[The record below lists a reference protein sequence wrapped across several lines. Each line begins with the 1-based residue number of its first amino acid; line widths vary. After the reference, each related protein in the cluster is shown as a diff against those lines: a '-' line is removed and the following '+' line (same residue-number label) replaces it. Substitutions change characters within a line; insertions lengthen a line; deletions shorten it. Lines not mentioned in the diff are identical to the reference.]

1 MARLLKQRYFS
12 DTNII
17 NAIPKRRASFV
28 WKSLL
33 QGRDLLKRGMRFVIG
48 DGSTIS
54 TWVDPWLPVHPPRP
68 KQNQVDHCLLSNWI
82 LRGNKWNT
90 DQIRE
95 LVIEEDA
102 EIILSLKLYS
112 SATQD
117 FQGWHYSET
126 GIYSVKSAYWLAN
139 QLFMDPT
146 IQPPPPPGN
155 ARTKAKIWKIKTAPK
170 IKHFL
175 WQLLSEAL
183 AIGDNLRRRHIR
195 NQPQCHRCCQDDET
209 TQHLFFD
216 CFYAQQ
222 VWRASGIPLQE
233 LRTIGITTAT
243 KMELLLSNIM
253 THQQPQFFNLAI
265 WILWRLWKSRNQLV
279 FQRRSISWQSTLQR
293 A

>member
-1 MARLLKQRYFS
+1 M
-12 DTNII
+12 
-17 NAIPKRRASFV
+17 

-146 IQPPPPPGN
+146 IQPPPPQEMQEQKLKFGKSRRRRRSNIFFGN
-155 ARTKAKIWKIKTAPK
+155 FFQK
-170 IKHFL
+170 L
-175 WQLLSEAL
+175 WQ
-183 AIGDNLRRRHIR
+183 
-195 NQPQCHRCCQDDET
+195 
-209 TQHLFFD
+209 
-216 CFYAQQ
+216 
-222 VWRASGIPLQE
+222 
-233 LRTIGITTAT
+233 
-243 KMELLLSNIM
+243 
-253 THQQPQFFNLAI
+253 
-265 WILWRLWKSRNQLV
+265 
-279 FQRRSISWQSTLQR
+279 
-293 A
+293 